1 MPKDKRQ
8 DIGIV
13 NSGNLDG
20 MPHGQEPGDEEVE
33 DGEIEDDLLV
43 DNGTMQ
49 EPAHTKVRFHD
60 PATLL

>member
-8 DIGIV
+8 DNGIM
-13 NSGNLDG
+13 NSDNLNG
-20 MPHGQEPGDEEVE
+20 MPHTQEPGDEEVE

-43 DNGTMQ
+43 NKGTMQ
-49 EPAHTKVRFHD
+49 ESAHTKVRFHD